1 MNPCLTQN
9 LSALARHP
17 HVLAVM
23 ERVGQGHGA
32 QDRSSASGL
41 QRDPSDRIRIE
52 DAKNGEKTLLVQVGD
67 GKSFTYHSRYDP
79 SGEARKQ
86 VATALDQQSHVLVLG
101 FGLGYGLQELLL
113 KLPAGNG
120 ERRVMVVEPDP
131 MTFSAALSCRD
142 LRPMLTDSRV
152 EWCVGLNPDQIG
164 DRWNQYLDWTALEAL
179 AILEHPP
186 TLVRFPKYFERVKEK
201 VRYLCTKSKGN
212 LVTLMYAGTDF
223 HTNNFLNVA
232 PTMRNPGVGRFF
244 GRFSG
249 VPAVVVAAGP
259 SLEKNVHLLRE
270 VRDRFLVIA
279 TDTALR
285 QLVARDLRP
294 DIVCAA
300 DPCYENS
307 LDFVGMEEER
317 EVVLAFEPMTHPDI
331 IASFKG
337 PKVGMTFGGGL
348 GASLQPFREDIGKV
362 VCWGSIATTC
372 FDLARQCGCN
382 PIIFLG
388 LDLSFADGKLYA
400 AGSYSDDLMYD
411 RVHAFSSLEHE
422 ITDYIATRGAFELR
436 SPDGRTFY
444 TDYNMNLYRSW
455 FEDQFRQIGDRQI
468 VNCTEGGVVT
478 QFVRCMPFSHAIAT
492 WGGEDRQIRK
502 RLRELMKDPVQC
514 EERGLEDHFRTLR
527 RDLSEHLDLAKRGL
541 NVLKKLDRLDC
552 DIPLSGLSGEFKM
565 RVLEILDWHDRL
577 CDHQTL
583 FSWISIH
590 QARFITRHTM
600 EIRQLKADVQAP
612 VRSWIEAVRDFFEA
626 VIRFHEYQMPLLDGA
641 ASTLFFKGG
650 ASASRPT

>member
-9 LSALARHP
+9 LGALVRHP
-17 HVLAVM
+17 HVMAVL
-23 ERVGQGHGA
+23 ERVGQGSGA
-32 QDRSSASGL
+32 QFANAAGVSESGADRF
-41 QRDPSDRIRIE
+41 QIE
-52 DAKNGEKTLLVQVGD
+52 TAKNGEKTLVVHAAS
-67 GKSFTYHSRYDP
+67 GKSYSYHSKYDP
-79 SGEARKQ
+79 SGESRKQ
-86 VATALDQQSHVLVLG
+86 VATSFQKQSHVLVLG
-101 FGLGYGLQELLL
+101 FGLGYALEELLRQ
-113 KLPAGNG
+113 LPPGNG
-120 ERRVMVVEPDP
+120 ERRVMLVEPDP
-131 MTFSAALSCRD
+131 LAFSTALSCRD
-142 LRPMLTDSRV
+142 LRSLLSDNRV

-164 DRWNQYLDWTALEAL
+164 DRWNQYLDWTAMESL

-186 TLVRFPKYFERVKEK
+186 TLSRFPGFFERVKEK
-201 VRYLCTKSKGN
+201 VRYLCTRSKGN
-212 LVTLMYAGTDF
+212 LVTLMYSGTDF

-232 PTMRNPGVGRFF
+232 PTMRNPGVARLF
-244 GRFSG
+244 GRFPG

-331 IASFKG
+331 ITSFQG
-337 PKVGMTFGGGL
+337 PKLGMTFGGGL
-348 GASLQPFREDIGKV
+348 IPALQPFREDIGKV

-411 RVHAFSSLEHE
+411 RVHSFSSLEHE

-436 SPDGRTFY
+436 SPEGKLFY

-455 FEDQFRQIGDRQI
+455 FEDQFRQIGDRLI
-468 VNCTEGGVVT
+468 VNCTEGGVVA
-478 QFVRCMPFSHAIAT
+478 QYVRCIPFAQAIAR
-492 WGGEDRQIRK
+492 WGGEDRQLRK
-502 RLRELMKDPVQC
+502 RLADLMAEPVQC
-514 EERGLEDHFRTLR
+514 DEQGLQSFFRQLR
-527 RDLSEHLDLAKRGL
+527 RELSEHLDLAKRGL
-541 NVLKKLDRLDC
+541 GAIRKLERLDGSA
-552 DIPLSGLSGEFKM
+552 PLKGLAGEFKM
-565 RVLEILDWHDRL
+565 RVLEVLDWHDRL

-612 VRSWIEAVRDFFEA
+612 VRLWIEAIRNFFEA
-626 VIRFHEYQMPLLDGA
+626 MIRFHEYQMPLLDQA
-641 ASTLFFKGG
+641 SSTLFGKGG
-650 ASASRPT
+650 